1 MLKFHFIFSRI
12 IYKNIGTSYIWYA
25 AATSDYRRVDAILDE
40 LHATGRLGEINAFG
54 NVQTG
59 TSPLHIAIY
68 KNRVNLV
75 KKLISYPE
83 IDLNFQTVDGRTPLF
98 IAAEMNHLE
107 LVNALL
113 AQATR

>member
-1 MLKFHFIFSRI
+1 MKFRQRPEPYASCSVLFSQHFF
-12 IYKNIGTSYIWYA
+12 NLLTPN
-25 AATSDYRRVDAILDE
+25 TYRRVDAILDE

-54 NVQTG
+54 NIQTG